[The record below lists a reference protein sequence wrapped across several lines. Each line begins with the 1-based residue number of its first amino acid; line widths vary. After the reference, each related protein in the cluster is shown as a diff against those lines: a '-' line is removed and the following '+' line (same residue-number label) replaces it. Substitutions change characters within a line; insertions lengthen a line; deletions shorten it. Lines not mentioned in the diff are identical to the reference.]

1 MRWLP
6 LLLVLLFLPLLS
18 GCPVSTAY
26 KDSRARDAKLTDAQ
40 KTCWDLPREKVFEGA
55 KLAME
60 SYRVHKVN
68 IADATK
74 GYIETHVNN
83 EPAPVGFPDRRH
95 RIIVQLVAEKTCT
108 RIAVTAP
115 IEEYSKKNGWEFLDT
130 NEQAE
135 GILRDA
141 SLKIHAQLKGMK

>member
-1 MRWLP
+1 MRLAP
-6 LLLVLLFLPLLS
+6 ALLSLLLVS
-18 GCPVSTAY
+18 GCCVRTAY
-26 KDSRARDAKLTDAQ
+26 KDSKSRDAALENAQ
-40 KTCWDLPREKVFEGA
+40 AACWDMPREKVFEGA

-68 IADATK
+68 IADAAK

-83 EPAPVGFPDRRH
+83 EPLPNGFAERRH
-95 RIIVQLVAEKTCT
+95 RIIVRLVPQETCT
-108 RIAVTAP
+108 KIAVTAP
-115 IEEYSKKNGWEFLDT
+115 IEEYSKKKGWEFLDT

-141 SLKIHAQLKGMK
+141 SLKIHEQLKAMK